1 MANLRIEIFPSD
13 LSATIAFYVQVLG
26 FTLVGDDRAAPDPY
40 ISLERDSITI
50 GAAFRKQVPDV
61 DPRRP
66 PTGVEIVIE
75 VEDVDAEHDRVHAEH
90 WPCEAELTERPWG
103 LRDFRVLDPSG
114 YYLRITGR

>member
-13 LSATIAFYVQVLG
+13 LTATIAFYVRVLR
-26 FTLVGDDRAAPDPY
+26 FTLVGDDRAGTDPY
-40 ISLERDSITI
+40 VSLRRDSITI
-50 GAAFRKQVPDV
+50 GAALRKPVSDLDQ
-61 DPRRP
+61 RRP

-90 WPCEAELTERPWG
+90 WPCDAELTERPWG